1 MIRDLLYEISTV
13 DPTDS
18 PKAAIESAAEQIG
31 VNATMLYRWI
41 REGFTK
47 TQFRHVAKFVE
58 LVNAG
63 RIADRTDPVSLA
75 QLLKMQGG
83 DQ

>member
-1 MIRDLLYEISTV
+1 MIRDLLYEISTI

-18 PKAAIESAAEQIG
+18 PKGAIESAAEKIG

-41 REGFTK
+41 REGFGK

-58 LVNAG
+58 AVNEG
-63 RIADRTDPVSLA
+63 RTLDGSALVSLA
-75 QLLKMQGG
+75 DLLKMQGG